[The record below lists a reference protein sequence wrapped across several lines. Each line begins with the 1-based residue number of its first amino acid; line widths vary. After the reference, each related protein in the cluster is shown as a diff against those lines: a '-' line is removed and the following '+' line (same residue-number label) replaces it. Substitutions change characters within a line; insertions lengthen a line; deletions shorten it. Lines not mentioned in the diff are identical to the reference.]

1 MDFETRNFGF
11 GVTEAREEDGEGIV
25 EGYAVVFDSPA
36 DIGGMFRE
44 IIDRDALVGTD
55 MTDVRMCL
63 NHDTSYVYARSRRNN
78 GNSTLQLMPDEKGLK
93 IRASLAVDS
102 SPKAQDYYTAV
113 KRGDMDKMS
122 FIFSVEDEEWRNLES
137 DYPTRIIKKIG
148 KIVEVGAVTF
158 PAYQE
163 TSISARSSEALG
175 KAKVAL
181 DSAKRSVVKETLD
194 SEIEI
199 LKTKIQI
206 L

>member
-1 MDFETRNFGF
+1 MKFEIRDFGF
-11 GVTEAREEDGEGIV
+11 GIAETREENGTGIV

-44 IIDRDALVGTD
+44 TIDRDALIGTD
-55 MTDVRMCL
+55 MTDVRLCL
-63 NHDTSYVYARSRRNN
+63 NHDTGYVYARSRRNN

-93 IRASLAVDS
+93 IKAKLAVNE

-122 FIFSVEDEEWRNLES
+122 FIFSVEDEEWRDLES

-163 TSISARSSEALG
+163 TSISARSSEVLE
-175 KAKVAL
+175 KAKETL
-181 DSAKRSVVKETLD
+181 DNVKRSAVKEALD